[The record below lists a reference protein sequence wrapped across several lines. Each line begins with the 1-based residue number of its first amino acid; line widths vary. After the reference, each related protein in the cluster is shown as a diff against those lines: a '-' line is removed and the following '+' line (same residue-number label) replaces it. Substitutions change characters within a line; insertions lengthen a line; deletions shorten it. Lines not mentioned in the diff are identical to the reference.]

1 MLHFRTVPTVMSV
14 TAICGRS
21 TCLASV
27 RKSALAGSLST
38 QLHRSCGLPVPWPM
52 TPDELCPPQESWA
65 SVNPSKSTAKDP
77 AAKILLLVT
86 AGHFICSTSV
96 RSNFNE
102 SGVFAVRTSFS
113 PLQHSWSYLNLDVS
127 NGSLVDAGCMKIE
140 SCRSAAT
147 PDLNALYLVFFDIPM
162 SRGPRR
168 TPVLGAMGWW
178 CPDIPIPRCHN
189 ICHAHTPLILLRRAK
204 RCESAMTHTGRHFLQ
219 IPGPTNVPD
228 RVLRA
233 MDR

>member
-1 MLHFRTVPTVMSV
+1 MLHFRTVPTVMLV
-14 TAICGRS
+14 IAICGRS

-52 TPDELCPPQESWA
+52 TPDKLYPPQESWA
-65 SVNPSKSTAKDP
+65 SVNPSKSTARDP

-86 AGHFICSTSV
+86 AEHFICSTSV
-96 RSNFNE
+96 CPKFQRARDFRGSNLVLPT
-102 SGVFAVRTSFS
+102 SAVLEL
-113 PLQHSWSYLNLDVS
+113 PNLDVS

-162 SRGPRR
+162 SRSPRR

-178 CPDIPIPRCHN
+178 CPDNPDAPMPQHLPCTYAFDIV
-189 ICHAHTPLILLRRAK
+189 ATPESLR
-204 RCESAMTHTGRHFLQ
+204 T
-219 IPGPTNVPD
+219 
-228 RVLRA
+228 
-233 MDR
+233 